1 MEPKNEGWED
11 ECSFSNRRFSGSSRS
26 FLKGVLNS
34 TSSLPPK
41 TRASVGG
48 RALDQVIIDQ
58 KMQKQLCQ
66 VENSDLFFNED
77 GRWDLPKTG
86 GKLTMNYLPVLEG
99 SKKANI
105 Y

>member
-1 MEPKNEGWED
+1 MFLFKQEIFRFQPFIFEGCIELHEFPPPKN
-11 ECSFSNRRFSGSSRS
+11 
-26 FLKGVLNS
+26 K
-34 TSSLPPK
+34 
-41 TRASVGG
+41 ASVGG

-66 VENSDLFFNED
+66 VENSDFL
-77 GRWDLPKTG
+77 LQKTPKTG